1 MQSFEAVN
9 EGISDESDLIDPDEI
24 SVGRVEQ
31 DTQTGRGRVSGLGS
45 VPRVGEIE
53 LGAVSTKETFDLGDK
68 VVEDS
73 VRGTGSGGFVEET
86 ASESINREPYLL
98 LELGVLRKISSIC
111 GCYGQ
116 KRDRRTSVKFWY
128 HQCPAVDHERAS
140 LAKIPPV
147 SSSGDSGMTSSS
159 DTAP

>member
-9 EGISDESDLIDPDEI
+9 EGISDKSDLIDPDEI
-24 SVGRVEQ
+24 SVGCVEQ
-31 DTQTGRGRVSGLGS
+31 DTQTGRGRVSGLGG
-45 VPRVGEIE
+45 VPCVGKVE
-53 LGAVSTKETFDLGDK
+53 LGAVSTEEALDLRDK

-98 LELGVLRKISSIC
+98 RELGVLRKVSSIC
-111 GCYGQ
+111 GCHGQ
-116 KRDRRTSVKFWY
+116 KRTRRTSVKFWY
-128 HQCPAVDHERAS
+128 HQCPAVDHAIAS

-147 SSSGDSGMTSSS
+147 SSSGDSGMTSVSE
-159 DTAP
+159 TAP